1 MEHVNFE
8 GVVLVVQIN
17 FKIAK
22 KINNWFETKEA
33 FLDNLRY
40 FIFFCVIYEVNKTMK
55 KCVYNFLLILVRK
68 LVLYN

>member
-22 KINNWFETKEA
+22 KINNWFENKESL
-33 FLDNLRY
+33 FG
-40 FIFFCVIYEVNKTMK
+40 
-55 KCVYNFLLILVRK
+55 
-68 LVLYN
+68 